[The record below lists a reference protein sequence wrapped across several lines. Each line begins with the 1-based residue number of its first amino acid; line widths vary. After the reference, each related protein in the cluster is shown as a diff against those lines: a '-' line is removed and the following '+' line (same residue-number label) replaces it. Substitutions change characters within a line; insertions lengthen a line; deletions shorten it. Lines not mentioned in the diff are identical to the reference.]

1 MQGKLIIGPW
11 PLTSSPGIGQSRVS
25 SRRVLEPLRIFRPTG
40 TTWLRLIQPKT
51 MKMLS
56 NMKKLLRIESTLSLD
71 KVVQPPSS
79 KIPKRKCLK
88 L

>member
-1 MQGKLIIGPW
+1 MQGKSIIGLW
-11 PLTSSPGIGQSRVS
+11 HLISSPGIGQSRVN
-25 SRRVLEPLRIFRPTG
+25 SRRDLEPPRIFRPTG

-56 NMKKLLRIESTLSLD
+56 KIKKLLRIESTLSQD
-71 KVVQPPSS
+71 KVVQQLNS
-79 KIPKRKCLK
+79 KTPKRKCLK